1 MAEQRVP
8 CVIAESRPLASYC
21 SRIGSRPGSC
31 SWVSLLFSSTIATV
45 VRPAGVLFVA
55 AAAAEGL
62 AREPSGLSADW
73 GQPPPLNAGMMVG
86 MIWRLLRR

>member
-1 MAEQRVP
+1 MTRL
-8 CVIAESRPLASYC
+8 SRSVM
-21 SRIGSRPGSC
+21 GH
-31 SWVSLLFSSTIATV
+31 STAFTA
-45 VRPAGVLFVA
+45 PAGAAGVLFVA
-55 AAAAEGL
+55 AAAAERL